1 MTRPTITAFDWAP
14 SFARGLVR
22 DLRVRWV
29 FEELGEAYDVRYLS
43 QGEQKQPAHRALQPY
58 GQVPTLEDGEVT
70 LFESGAIVLHLAETR
85 DRLLPR
91 DRQRR
96 ARAIEWLFAAL
107 NTVEPTLS
115 DLVSINIFEY
125 DQPWSEARRPFVE
138 GRIRERLGE
147 TAAKLGE
154 REWFD
159 REFSVGDLMMVSV
172 LRIIG
177 DDRLLAEFPG
187 LSNYVARGEAR
198 PAFQRALAAQLA
210 GFTGAAPPQFESWL
224 RKWEA
229 ARVRTQPEPLIQPT
243 ARGES
248 A

>member
-1 MTRPTITAFDWAP
+1 MSERAIITAFEWVP

-22 DLRVRWV
+22 DLRVRWM
-29 FEELGEAYDVRYLS
+29 FEEIGEGYDVRYLS
-43 QGEQKQPAHRALQPY
+43 QGEQKQAAHRALQPY

-70 LFESGAIVLHLAETR
+70 LFESGAIVLHLSETR
-85 DRLLPR
+85 DRLLPG
-91 DRQRR
+91 DPQGR

-115 DLVSINIFEY
+115 DLALVNIFEF
-125 DQPWSEARRPFVE
+125 DQPWSEARRPSVE
-138 GRIRERLGE
+138 ERIRERLGE
-147 TAAKLGE
+147 TAAKLEG

-159 REFSVGDLMMVSV
+159 GEFSIGDLMMVSV

-177 DDRLLAEFPG
+177 DNPLLAEYPT
-187 LSNYVARGEAR
+187 LADYVARGEAR

-210 GFTGAAPPQFESWL
+210 GFTGSVPPQFEEWL

-229 ARVRTQPEPLIQPT
+229 AQKNEPAGSPAPAKQ
-243 ARGES
+243 GEH

>member
-1 MTRPTITAFDWAP
+1 MSGRATITAFEWVP

-22 DLRVRWV
+22 DLRVRWM
-29 FEELGEAYDVRYLS
+29 FEEIGEDYDVRYLS
-43 QGEQKQPAHRALQPY
+43 QGEQKQTAHRALQPY

-85 DRLLPR
+85 KRLLPADPQGR
-91 DRQRR
+91 S
-96 ARAIEWLFAAL
+96 RAIEWLFAAL

-115 DLVSINIFEY
+115 DLALVNIFEF
-125 DQPWSEARRPFVE
+125 DQPWSEARRPSVE
-138 GRIRERLGE
+138 DRIRERLGE
-147 TAAKLGE
+147 TAAKLEG

-159 REFSVGDLMMVSV
+159 DEFSIGDLMMVSV
-172 LRIIG
+172 LRIVG
-177 DDRLLAEFPG
+177 DNPLLAEYPA
-187 LSNYVARGEAR
+187 LSEYVTRGEAR

-210 GFTGAAPPQFESWL
+210 GFTGSAPPQFEDWL

-229 ARVRTQPEPLIQPT
+229 AQHNKPAGSPAPAKQ
-243 ARGES
+243 GEN